1 MQSEDCQ
8 RATKNIKQKKNNKL
22 IPVGGLD
29 PILNP
34 KENKPEESV
43 TNFNAFYKNLCFYV

>member
-29 PILNP
+29 SILNP
-34 KENKPEESV
+34 KKQKKKTEQSV
-43 TNFNAFYKNLCFYV
+43 TKL

>member
-29 PILNP
+29 SILSP
-34 KENKPEESV
+34 KKKKTEKKV
-43 TNFNAFYKNLCFYV
+43 TKIKYLYKKFMLL

>member
-8 RATKNIKQKKNNKL
+8 QVTKDIKQKMKNKL

-34 KENKPEESV
+34 KENKTEQSV
-43 TNFNAFYKNLCFYV
+43 TNFNAFYKKFMLP